1 MIIKISV
8 VILAIIGLL
17 MLLCGFGLV
26 LAITMAHYYQEH
38 RRNGE

>member
-1 MIIKISV
+1 MIVKISV

-17 MLLCGFGLV
+17 MLLLGISLV
-26 LAITMAHYYQEH
+26 LAIAMAHYYQEH